1 MRRRIEI
8 FMLTVIFSML
18 CMACDQKDD
27 NDVQTSMSAQQIRSI
42 VESSNWQ
49 VTYFYDTDHEETSNF
64 SGYSFSF
71 NEDGTLV
78 AVNGNTTVTG
88 SWSIND
94 NSGSSSDDDGS
105 SCSNDNDLIIFF
117 ESPEEFED
125 LTDDWDIISISNDQI
140 ELIDV
145 SGGNGGTD
153 YLTFNRL

>member
-88 SWSIND
+88 TWSIND
-94 NSGSSSDDDGS
+94 NSGSSSDDDGNS
-105 SCSNDNDLIIFF
+105 STNDNDLNIFF
-117 ESPEEFED
+117 ASPEEFED

-153 YLTFNRL
+153 YLTFSRL